1 MQIFKHIF
9 KETAV
14 LLKMLL
20 PGEEKITLGF
30 KDADR
35 FKYFTVAIERSHPD
49 KFPFSGGF
57 ASSH

>member
-1 MQIFKHIF
+1 MQILEEI
-9 KETAV
+9 AV

-35 FKYFTVAIERSHPD
+35 LSTLQLQLNGLVLINSRFRAPSRRLIR
-49 KFPFSGGF
+49 
-57 ASSH
+57 A